1 MRCCRASGEY
11 TWMDYEAA
19 LSRAVL
25 IKPLGLLLSSYPD
38 IYEEDVTCVS
48 AAADF
53 SDLDAVVRGLLADEP
68 RMQRIADTAYQRL
81 LQHVQER

>member
-1 MRCCRASGEY
+1 MG
-11 TWMDYEAA
+11 YEAA

-25 IKPLGLLLSSYPD
+25 IKPLGSSLSSYPD

-68 RMQRIADTAYQRL
+68 RMQRIADAAYQRL